1 MNFSQLKQAIRH
13 WRGSYR
19 GPREAR
25 DHGGEIVSA
34 VEAVFEFGE
43 ISRHVLAIDG
53 AVGSGDGGLD
63 VAKCGVDP
71 FEGRS
76 LGSPVSRTCVDDLM
90 RTSGVGH
97 AGKTVQAVADYGA
110 IGTEAAS
117 GKCRDRRPAEA
128 GNPSQLH
135 ANRLAFGRGFHRS
148 DKRCLTGCSTA
159 PFAAPALATEVGV
172 IDLHTAGERLVTVA
186 FEHNLLQLVLDL
198 PGGGLR
204 HAQASAEFDAGDALF
219 ALGEMID
226 RTKPKAQRQFGGGKD
241 RPCYQRSLSAATGA
255 LKQLA
260 AFQHAMPR
268 LTAGGALKAI
278 RPPRSHDNSPTLF
291 LGTILEFKCRLAEP
305 LLELHLVARHQK
317 TPLKSMMFAICTR
330 LPVAEQD
337 A

>member
-1 MNFSQLKQAIRH
+1 M
-13 WRGSYR
+13 
-19 GPREAR
+19 
-25 DHGGEIVSA
+25 
-34 VEAVFEFGE
+34 
-43 ISRHVLAIDG
+43 LAIDG

-159 PFAAPALATEVGV
+159 PLAAPALATDSTLEDTARWQLWAAFLR
-172 IDLHTAGERLVTVA
+172 DLEKDTPSSLIAAVPEPSSI
-186 FEHNLLQLVLDL
+186 VLAAI
-198 PGGGLR
+198 GGGFL
-204 HAQASAEFDAGDALF
+204 AV
-219 ALGEMID
+219 
-226 RTKPKAQRQFGGGKD
+226 
-241 RPCYQRSLSAATGA
+241 GA
-255 LKQLA
+255 VRRRLK
-260 AFQHAMPR
+260 
-268 LTAGGALKAI
+268 
-278 RPPRSHDNSPTLF
+278 
-291 LGTILEFKCRLAEP
+291 RLA
-305 LLELHLVARHQK
+305 
-317 TPLKSMMFAICTR
+317 
-330 LPVAEQD
+330 
-337 A
+337 